1 MGTRLVAALEALLAC
16 CLLISCTSA
25 PGGSGANQTPAAV
38 AIDLGGLLGAPVPS
52 LCEHPAGNLVD
63 GSLPGLGEN
72 EGQVFLRLDALATA
86 RNGTPSDALAIG
98 TDPSAAVAA
107 VVSCD
112 RGGVN
117 WPDAV
122 VIWNDALD
130 LMAWVDLRR
139 TEGSRGYIHAVEL
152 SGTELRIKWT
162 YAGAE
167 DPACCGTYSAQ
178 GRAEISR
185 GGELDVE
192 SITVSRGEDLVRS
205 ALAVSSDRGGSE
217 TSASAPPDKVSEQA
231 RQAVNRVIDLGVS
244 FDTDALEC
252 RGGAL
257 KGGTYKE
264 RELPIQ
270 RSPVAC
276 WVPLG
281 NGEIMLFGL
290 YYEAWND
297 YRIVSAYVI

>member
-1 MGTRLVAALEALLAC
+1 MAALEALLTC
-16 CLLISCTSA
+16 FLLISCTGA
-25 PGGSGANQTPAAV
+25 PGGNGASPIPTAV
-38 AIDLGGLLGAPVPS
+38 AVDLSRLPDAPVPS
-52 LCEHPAGNLVD
+52 LCEHPAGNLVN
-63 GSLPGLGEN
+63 GSLPGLGDN

-86 RNGTPSDALAIG
+86 KNGTASDALAIG

-107 VVSCD
+107 VVSCNQ
-112 RGGVN
+112 GGVN
-117 WPDAV
+117 WPDTV
-122 VIWNDALD
+122 VIWNDVLD
-130 LMAWVDLRR
+130 LVAWVDLRR
-139 TEGSRGYIHAVEL
+139 TEGSRGYIHAIEL

-178 GRAEISR
+178 GRAEVSR

-205 ALAVSSDRGGSE
+205 ALAVSSNRGSSKM
-217 TSASAPPDKVSEQA
+217 SASTPPDKVSEQA
-231 RQAVNRVIDLGVS
+231 QRAVNRVVDLGVS
-244 FDTDALEC
+244 FDSDALEC

-257 KGGTYKE
+257 NGGTYKE

-276 WVPLG
+276 WVPLD
-281 NGEIMLFGL
+281 NGELMLFGL
-290 YYEAWND
+290 YYEAWNE